1 MGKEV
6 PFAGAGQVYWGTPWG
21 TLGVVAQRA
30 LAPLGYDLTF
40 FVDMWGADNP
50 RYVRDRKADL
60 GAHAFT
66 GVRNMYEGA
75 GPYANE
81 EACPGLRLI
90 AQICEPAW
98 LAIAV
103 RAESGITDLREVAER
118 KLPIRVKTGRAGEEM
133 RIIWGHFGPS
143 LAQIEEWGGTFLPMP
158 GPGRAVTP
166 WVASGEFDAI
176 VDSIYAAYTPE
187 HRHWWEATVLH
198 DLRFLPVPE
207 DLARKLVD
215 AGFYEEVSFIPHMLM
230 RGIREDIP
238 SVQRL
243 PNVFYTRDDV
253 DEGFIYEVTK
263 ALDDGRHLFRQTH
276 LPYSYDPKF
285 VAKPRSVPLHPGAE
299 RYYREAGY
307 LPA

>member
-1 MGKEV
+1 MTEKHV

-21 TLGVVAQRA
+21 TLGLVAQRA
-30 LAPLGYDLTF
+30 LAPLGYEVSF
-40 FVDMWGADNP
+40 FVEMWGADNP
-50 RYVRDRKADL
+50 RYVRDRKAVI
-60 GAHAFT
+60 GAHGFT
-66 GVRNMYEGA
+66 GVRNMFEGK
-75 GPYANE
+75 GPYENE

-98 LAIAV
+98 LGVAV
-103 RAESGITDLREVAER
+103 KAGSDITDLRQVAER
-118 KLPIRVKTGRAGEEM
+118 KLPIRVKTGRGAEFASFWDYYGT
-133 RIIWGHFGPS
+133 S
-143 LAQIEEWGGTFLPMP
+143 LEQIESWGGRALPMP

-166 WVASGEFDAI
+166 WVQDGEFDVIA
-176 VDSIYAAYTPE
+176 DSIYAAYTPE

-198 DLRFLPVPE
+198 DLRFLPLPE
-207 DLARKLVD
+207 DLIQRLCDEGHGEQA
-215 AGFYEEVSFIPHMLM
+215 SFMPHMLM
-230 RGIREDIP
+230 RGIREDLP

-253 DEGFIYEVTK
+253 DDAFIYQVAK

-276 LPYSYDPKF
+276 LPYSYDPKV

-307 LPA
+307 L